1 MALTQSQLDEAMK
14 PASLLSCVSVE
25 NGVNRISEPNPKS
38 TSSVAPSK
46 NNTFPS
52 PVNSLLAEGKIQ
64 FGELMV

>member
-25 NGVNRISEPNPKS
+25 NGANRTSEPNPKS
-38 TSSVAPSK
+38 NSVAPK
-46 NNTFPS
+46 NDTYPS
-52 PVNSLLAEGKIQ
+52 PMKSLLAEGKIQ

>member
-38 TSSVAPSK
+38 NSVAPPK